1 MFKKRAIAL
10 AGATLLALLAVT
22 PLLAASQTRPSA
34 QDIPTPQADPATDTT
49 RATVD
54 LRAGFI
60 LDPYLLPMIGAGDVA
75 AGDVLEGCN
84 GFVNAVPNAVFNW
97 SGEAERLAFFGYS
110 DSDPVLVVQL
120 PDGSF
125 VCNDDAGL
133 NTVDPLVVVEDPA
146 EGAYKVHFGT
156 ARAGQPAL
164 GYLGLTA
171 IDMDDAMLADL
182 DLRPMLTRR
191 ERPQPQPLPRLDPST
206 LLVSR
211 PGIFGAAT
219 LEAGFD
225 PIKKF
230 AAGGGDIPA
239 FSFEEGQLVCAGF
252 LSLIPSFTFNW
263 TGDEGSVRVFFEGR
277 EDSALAV
284 ITPDNQVLCNMNA
297 ADGNLNPALDVATSL
312 VGRYKVYIASMAPDD
327 VVAGRLTVTSDSEA
341 APATLAPAAQ

>member
-1 MFKKRAIAL
+1 MFKKRAIVL
-10 AGATLLALLAVT
+10 AGAALLALLAAT
-22 PLLAASQTRPSA
+22 PLLAATQARPAA
-34 QDIPTPQADPATDTT
+34 QDAAPQADPAADTT
-49 RATVD
+49 RASVD

-60 LDPYLLPMIGAGDVA
+60 LDPYLLPVIGAGDMP

-84 GFVNAVPNAVFNW
+84 GFVNADPNVTVNW
-97 SGEAERLAFFGYS
+97 TGQAARLAFFGYS

-133 NTVDPLVVVEDPA
+133 NTVDPLVVIANPA
-146 EGAYKVHFGT
+146 EGAYRIHFGT
-156 ARAGQPAL
+156 AREGEPAL
-164 GYLGLTA
+164 GFLGVTA

-191 ERPQPQPLPRLDPST
+191 ERPQAQPLPRLDPST

-211 PGIFGAAT
+211 PGIFGAAA
-219 LEAGFD
+219 LQPGFE
-225 PIKKF
+225 PISKF

-239 FSFEEGQLVCAGF
+239 FSFEGGQLVCAGF
-252 LSLIPSFTFNW
+252 LSLIPSYTFSW
-263 TGDEGSVRVFFEGR
+263 TGDEETVRIFFEAR

-297 ADGNLNPALDVATSL
+297 TEDNLNPALDVPTSMM
-312 VGRYKVYIASMAPDD
+312 GRYKVYIASMAPND
-327 VVAGRLTVTSDSEA
+327 VVIGRLTVTGDGEA
-341 APATLAPAAQ
+341 APAQLAPAGR